1 MITLPRKRGRP
12 SKAELA
18 LRAAA
23 AARTDEQILAELEER
38 FSVMSILT
46 KGVVHRNVR
55 ALTITGA
62 PGVGKTYTVES
73 ILHDAKEMQN
83 INYEIVRGTLSALNL
98 YMLAYKFRNEGDVI
112 VLDDADSIFHDEEAL
127 NILKG
132 MCDSSATRRISYMKE
147 AWQLAEA
154 DIPKSFEFSG
164 SIIFISNL
172 DFQRFVDE
180 QGMNKNAQHFEALMS
195 RSMYLDLRLHSR
207 SEIGVWV
214 EHIAKSTRIFARE
227 GLTEEQGEQVLS
239 FLRKYRDGLRE
250 LSIRTLLKTSQL
262 VKTDENWERLAK
274 VILVKGRNH

>member
-1 MITLPRKRGRP
+1 VINAPRKRGRP
-12 SKAELA
+12 SKADLA
-18 LRAAA
+18 LRAAS
-23 AARTDEQILAELEER
+23 AARTDEQILADLEER
-38 FSVMSILT
+38 FSILSILT

-83 INYEIVRGTLSALNL
+83 INYEIVRGTLSAINL
-98 YMLAYKFRNEGDVI
+98 YMLAYKYRNEGDVI
-112 VLDDADSIFHDEEAL
+112 VLDDADSIFHDESAL

-147 AWQLAEA
+147 AWQLDEA
-154 DIPKSFEFSG
+154 DIPKTFEFSG
-164 SIIFISNL
+164 SIVFISNL

-180 QGMNKNAQHFEALMS
+180 GKNKYAQHFEAIMS
-195 RSMYLDLRLHSR
+195 RSMYLDLRLHTR
-207 SEIGVWV
+207 AELGVWV
-214 EHIAKSTRIFARE
+214 EHVAKNKHIFARE

-239 FLRKYRDGLRE
+239 FLRKYRDRLRE

-262 VKTDENWERLAK
+262 VKTDENWERLAR
-274 VILVKGRNH
+274 VILVKGRNP